1 MAKVEALPGVIV
13 LENDSFQ
20 DYRGQLFTIWKQS
33 DFPELVFNHDKVA
46 TSKKNVIRGLHTDKS
61 WKLISCLYGSIQLV
75 VADINKN
82 SPNYL
87 DHLEII
93 IDSKNDTKKSVL
105 VPPGFV
111 NGHLVLS
118 DEAVFHY
125 KWCYEGEYPDVKDQI
140 SVNCFD
146 PSLNINWLTENPIL
160 SERDKNSSRL

>member
-1 MAKVEALPGVIV
+1 MAKVDSLPGIII
-13 LENDSFQ
+13 LENDSFE
-20 DYRGQLFTIWKQS
+20 DYRGQLYTIWEQS
-33 DFPELVFNHDKVA
+33 DFPDLIFNHDKVA
-46 TSKKNVIRGLHTDKS
+46 TSKKDVIRGLHTDKS

-87 DHLEII
+87 DHLDII
-93 IDSKNDTKKSVL
+93 IDSKNDVKKSVL

-118 DEAVFHY
+118 DEAVFYY
-125 KWCYEGEYPDVKDQI
+125 KWSYEGDYPDINDQK

-146 PSLNINWLTENPIL
+146 PSLNINWLTDNPIL
-160 SERDKNSSRL
+160 SERDKNSSIL